1 MVPQTSPLTM
11 TWLPVSLWGFRR
23 MGFIRASGWMPAA
36 WAWTTWAR
44 PISSPSLV
52 MKEFR
57 AIFWLLKGAT
67 RSPSW

>member
-1 MVPQTSPLTM
+1 
-11 TWLPVSLWGFRR
+11 
-23 MGFIRASGWMPAA
+23 MGFIRTSGSTPAA